1 MELAMAIKSFKD
13 LTTEGVFQGK
23 RPKGFPTEIVN
34 VTRRKLRM
42 VDAAHELRDLNV
54 PPNNKLHPLKA
65 DREGQHA
72 ISVNDQYRV
81 CFRWHDGD
89 AYDVEFTDYH
99 D

>member
-1 MELAMAIKSFKD
+1 MAIKSFKD
-13 LTTEGVFQGK
+13 VTTEGVFQGK

-54 PPNNKLHPLKA
+54 PPNSKLHPLKA

-72 ISVNDQYRV
+72 ISVNDQSAFV
-81 CFRWHDGD
+81 LDGRM
-89 AYDVEFTDYH
+89 ETPTTWNLRTTTTDE
-99 D
+99 